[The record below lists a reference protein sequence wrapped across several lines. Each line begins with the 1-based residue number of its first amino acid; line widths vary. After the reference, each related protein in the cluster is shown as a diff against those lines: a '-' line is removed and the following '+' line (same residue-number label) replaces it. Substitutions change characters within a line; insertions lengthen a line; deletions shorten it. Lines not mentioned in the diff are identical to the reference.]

1 MHKFAI
7 TIHERTSW
15 SRSHPNRTENGLQA
29 APDPKDSNFF
39 AVADSCC
46 ALAIRICHTNIPSP
60 THLRVICA
68 LRILVFFQILEQ
80 LGVTTLRLGTWGSK
94 PGQTV
99 QWLYWINRFCLKNYL
114 TWMLNSKKGDS
125 SPWSVNVLD
134 SCLLYWPDVSM
145 MTSLRPS
152 AISVAARPAS
162 LSTQYMML
170 AFKSIL
176 GCFLCLTWNTALQ
189 TMHP

>member
-1 MHKFAI
+1 
-7 TIHERTSW
+7 
-15 SRSHPNRTENGLQA
+15 
-29 APDPKDSNFF
+29 
-39 AVADSCC
+39 
-46 ALAIRICHTNIPSP
+46 
-60 THLRVICA
+60 
-68 LRILVFFQILEQ
+68 LEQ
-80 LGVTTLRLGTWGSK
+80 LGVTTLRLGTWRSK